1 MYPIKQRAL
10 VTWIV
15 DGVHS
20 WSLPAFLYL
29 RRQFSQCSQND
40 QQVANDAAEP
50 QGAAFPEPLLYGSEV
65 KKTHSSGLCLELP
78 SVFRSRLL
86 SGS

>member
-20 WSLPAFLYL
+20 SSLPSFLHL

-40 QQVANDAAEP
+40 QPVTNDAAEP
-50 QGAAFPEPLLYGSEV
+50 QGAAFPEPLLYGSEG
-65 KKTHSSGLCLELP
+65 KKTHSSVLCLDP
-78 SVFRSRLL
+78 PH
-86 SGS
+86 